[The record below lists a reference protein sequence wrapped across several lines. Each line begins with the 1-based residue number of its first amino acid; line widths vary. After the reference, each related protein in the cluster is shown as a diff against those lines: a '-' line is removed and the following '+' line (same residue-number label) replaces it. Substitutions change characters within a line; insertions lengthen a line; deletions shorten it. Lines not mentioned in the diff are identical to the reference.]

1 MFSNEQLEE
10 FKKNYPEIASMTE
23 AELIDSKEFKE
34 TYEKALRLYKPVGS
48 AFHAIRSLN
57 KDGLLNLD
65 KFKGE
70 YIRCLDKQS
79 DLPFAKRSVI
89 LQIGNMAYAFAVKRM
104 MKNYDDNKK
113 NKENASTQS

>member
-23 AELIDSKEFKE
+23 AELVESKEFKE
-34 TYEKALRLYKPVGS
+34 TFEKALRLYKPTGN
-48 AFHAIRSLN
+48 AFHAFRSLN
-57 KDGLLNLD
+57 KEGLLNLD

-70 YIRCLDKQS
+70 YIRCLDNQS
-79 DLPFAKRSVI
+79 DLPFTKRAVM

-104 MKNYDDNKK
+104 MKEYDNKK
-113 NKENASTQS
+113 NKNNE